1 MRAAS
6 VTSFSPDSPLDGLV
20 VGEAPEPAAREHWT
34 TVDVRAASLNHH
46 DVWSLRGVGLRAEQL
61 PMILGTDAAGVA
73 PDGTEVIVHGV
84 VGADGH
90 GVGPRER
97 RTLLSEFYP
106 GTLAERVAVP
116 TANLIPKPAGLSFEE
131 AACLPV
137 SWLTAYTMLFTVG
150 RLAPGDSVLV
160 QGAGGGVSTAAVLLG
175 AAAGLDVFVTSRSA
189 EKRERALSLGA
200 AAAVAPGERLPRRV
214 DVVLESVGRATW
226 QHSVRSVRPGG
237 TIAVCGATSGDA
249 DAAELS
255 RIFFQEIRVQGVT
268 MGSREDLTALA
279 TFVARH
285 DITPLIDSVHPLT
298 RTRDALSA
306 LVDGTQFGKVVVT
319 P

>member
-1 MRAAS
+1 MLAAS
-6 VTSFSPDSPLDGLV
+6 VTSFSPDSPLDGLE
-20 VGEAPEPAAREHWT
+20 VGDAPEPVTPEHWT

-46 DVWSLRGVGLRAEQL
+46 DVWSLRGVGLREEQL

-84 VGADGH
+84 IGADGH

-97 RTLLSEFYP
+97 RTLLSEHHP

-116 TANLIPKPAGLSFEE
+116 AANLIPKPAGLSFEE

-137 SWLTAYTMLFTVG
+137 SWLTAYTMLFTAG
-150 RLAPGDSVLV
+150 GLAPGNSVLI

-175 AAAGLDVFVTSRSA
+175 VAAGLEVFVTSRSA

-200 AAAVAPGERLPRRV
+200 AAAVAPGERLPQRV
-214 DVVLESVGRATW
+214 DVVLESVGQATW
-226 QHSVRSVRPGG
+226 KHSVRSVRPGG

-249 DAAELS
+249 PPAELT
-255 RIFFQEIRVQGVT
+255 RIFFQEIRIQGVT
-268 MGSREDLTALA
+268 MGTRDDLAALA
-279 TFVARH
+279 NFVSTQ
-285 DITPLIDSVHPLT
+285 DIKPLIDSVHPLQNT
-298 RTRDALSA
+298 QEAMARLLSGA
-306 LVDGTQFGKVVVT
+306 QFGKVVITV
-319 P
+319 

>member
-1 MRAAS
+1 MLAAS
-6 VTSFSPDSPLDGLV
+6 VTSFSSDKPLDGLE
-20 VGEAPEPAAREHWT
+20 VGEAPEPVAREHWT

-61 PMILGTDAAGVA
+61 PMVLGTDAAGVA

-84 VGADGH
+84 IGADGH

-97 RTLLSEFYP
+97 RTLLSEHYP

-116 TANLIPKPAGLSFEE
+116 AANLVPKPAGLSFEE

-150 RLAPGDSVLV
+150 GLAPGDSVLV
-160 QGAGGGVSTAAVLLG
+160 QGAGGGVSTAALLLG
-175 AAAGLDVFVTSRSA
+175 AAAGLEVFVTSRSA

-200 AAAVAPGERLPRRV
+200 AAAVAPGERLPKRV

-249 DAAELS
+249 SPAELT
-255 RIFFQEIRVQGVT
+255 RIFFQEVRVQGVT
-268 MGSREDLTALA
+268 MGSRDDLSALA
-279 TFVARH
+279 NFVSTKG
-285 DITPLIDSVHPLT
+285 ITPVIDSVHPLQNT
-298 RTRDALSA
+298 QEAMARLLS
-306 LVDGTQFGKVVVT
+306 GTQFGKVVITV
-319 P
+319 

>member
-1 MRAAS
+1 MLAAF
-6 VTSFSPDSPLDGLV
+6 VTSFSSDTPLDGLE
-20 VGEAPEPAAREHWT
+20 VGDAPEPAAREHWT

-61 PMILGTDAAGVA
+61 PMILGTDAAGIA

-84 VGADGH
+84 IGADGH

-97 RTLLSEFYP
+97 RTLLSEHYP

-116 TANLIPKPAGLSFEE
+116 TANLVPKPAGLSFEE

-150 RLAPGDSVLV
+150 GLAPGDSVLI

-175 AAAGLDVFVTSRSA
+175 ATAGLEVFVTSRSA
-189 EKRERALSLGA
+189 EKRERAISLGA
-200 AAAVAPGERLPRRV
+200 AAAVAPGERLPKRV
-214 DVVLESVGRATW
+214 DVVLESVGQATW

-249 DAAELS
+249 SPAELT

-268 MGSREDLTALA
+268 MGSRDDLAALA
-279 TFVARH
+279 NFVSTKG
-285 DITPLIDSVHPLT
+285 ITPLIDSVHPLQNT
-298 RTRDALSA
+298 SEAMARLLS
-306 LVDGTQFGKVVVT
+306 GTQFGKLVITV
-319 P
+319 